1 MVEAV
6 TSALRRLP
14 PLLLLIALLVFPASG
29 LAHRLDEYLQ
39 ATLVVIEPDS
49 VRLQINLTPGVEVAD
64 KVLALID
71 RDHDGVIS
79 KSEEAGYAELLK
91 RDLIVRLDEHDVAIK
106 LIASTFP
113 ELAELRAGL
122 GIMQVEFSVTSTGL
136 AAGAH
141 KLTLENR
148 HQSAVSVYLINAA
161 KPKSGTVQITAQKR
175 NQNQASGEI
184 GFTIEPIATSAR

>member
-1 MVEAV
+1 M
-6 TSALRRLP
+6 
-14 PLLLLIALLVFPASG
+14 
-29 LAHRLDEYLQ
+29 
-39 ATLVVIEPDS
+39 
-49 VRLQINLTPGVEVAD
+49 EVAD

-91 RDLIVRLDEHDVAIK
+91 LDLTARLDEHDVAIK

-113 ELAELRAGL
+113 EPAELRAGL

-136 AAGAH
+136 TAGAH

-148 HQSAVSVYLINAA
+148 HAPAASVYLINAA
-161 KPKSGTVQITAQKR
+161 KPRSGAVQITAQKR
-175 NQNQASGEI
+175 NQNQASGDI
-184 GFTIEPIATSAR
+184 GFTIEPIATSSR